1 MDLKSY
7 QLLEFINSRLSNIEK
22 NISRID
28 EKLDFSITL
37 QRNHLV
43 RVKNGEEL
51 DDSMI
56 LMGRPYNDISPQRA
70 WSIYNNPNLDF
81 FVLDVTSK
89 TFKGK
94 RLEEALHIPLE
105 ELNVRFSEIPS
116 KTVPLLII
124 SENGLRSIQACEQ
137 LVKKGFFN
145 INNISGGYDFWPGK
159 EAASKENEK
168 NSDIDV

>member
-1 MDLKSY
+1 MDLKSF
-7 QLLEFINSRLSNIEK
+7 QMLEFINSRLNNIEK

-43 RVKNGEEL
+43 RVKNGEEI

-70 WSIYNNPNLDF
+70 WSIYNNPNIDF
-81 FVLDVTSK
+81 FVLDVTAK
-89 TFKGK
+89 GFKGK
-94 RLEEALHIPLE
+94 KLSEAVHVPIEELHI
-105 ELNVRFSEIPS
+105 RFSEIPS
-116 KTVPLLII
+116 KTTPILVI
-124 SENGLRSIQACEQ
+124 SENGLRSIQACEL

-145 INNISGGYDFWPGK
+145 INNISGGYEFWPGK
-159 EAASKENEK
+159 ENDSTSPNGNAE
-168 NSDIDV
+168 V